1 MPTTAR
7 STPSTPWHWRSP
19 WQNRTI
25 PSSTWFASKRST
37 TCRNSSR
44 KSGKRRE
51 RLPADFTL
59 SCSAHAP
66 WPSSTALGDYGFLQ
80 VLNFLL
86 LGISVLA
93 LAFALFRL
101 LAVRRK
107 VGPSLLVIAG
117 TAAVCSAFKTDY
129 ATVRGDSPDTWNG
142 VVHVIAFFSLAVA
155 MLASMFVLA
164 SQFRRDER
172 WRSLSRYSMIGAV
185 IALASIIANF
195 ASAGTLF
202 FYVFLAV
209 ILSWL
214 TFVAAHA
221 LSLAREPA

>member
-1 MPTTAR
+1 MTTRKLALAGLVG
-7 STPSTPWHWRSP
+7 PPL
-19 WQNRTI
+19 
-25 PSSTWFASKRST
+25 FAVLVVFLT
-37 TCRNSSR
+37 AI
-44 KSGKRRE
+44 E
-51 RLPADFTL
+51 WDFL
-59 SCSAHAP
+59 HDIGWSAGLFNNPKAP

-93 LAFALFRL
+93 LAFALFPL
-101 LAVRRK
+101 LDVRRK
-107 VGPSLLVIAG
+107 VGPSLLLIAG

-172 WRSLSRYSMIGAV
+172 WRSLSRYSLIGAV

-209 ILSWL
+209 ILPWL